1 MTAAEPRTQ
10 TLDLETWTLP
20 WLNFGWTPDPRH
32 FEDFVSSLVA
42 LLEELTQITFAI
54 QVLLKSYNKNK
65 HKNMVYSHFR
75 YLLTLFKIIMIHDI

>member
-20 WLNFGWTPDPRH
+20 RLNFGWTPDPRH

-54 QVLLKSYNKNK
+54 QVLLKSYNKK
-65 HKNMVYSHFR
+65 KTIKTWYILILDFC
-75 YLLTLFKIIMIHDI
+75 